1 MPEKASSGMMDG
13 VPSMRRDGGAVLCY
27 SFPPYGDAPAES
39 ARASAG
45 AALLSQLRAGNQRS
59 TDVRRLLCRDLPPL
73 WYAAGIAR
81 RTRNRI
87 MDPVPVLAADV
98 DSSSA
103 ARANQN
109 NPTRAKPTLVRG
121 LSLLDSVLLLVS
133 GIIGSSIFLTA
144 KDIAVPLPQPILFL
158 LVWVLGAVISLF
170 GCVAFAELG
179 SMFPDSGGQYIYLRE
194 AYGDLVAFLYGWMLF
209 AVANGG
215 SIAALSVASA
225 AYLGKVFPVAS
236 EQRVVFALLGISV
249 TRAHVLGLVL
259 IAILTYVNVVGLR
272 WGTLLQNVSTW
283 TKFTAMAAFVV
294 LGFAIGKGSWSNF
307 HAPGTSLTMG
317 LAPTQLISA
326 LGVGLIAVF
335 WAYDGWVYIT
345 WVAGEVKEPRRNVP
359 LAMVL
364 GVLAVGVIYVA
375 MNMTYVYALPLKE
388 IAVHETIA
396 HAAAEALFSPG
407 AAMWLS
413 LVIAVSCFSA
423 AATCTLSGARVYLA
437 MAQDGV
443 FFKRMAV
450 IHPKWRTPA
459 FSLVG
464 QGAWAAALTL
474 SGRYDQ
480 LYTYVIYG
488 MVLSY
493 TLTVMG
499 MFLLRWKRPE
509 IPRPYRCT
517 GYPWL
522 PAIYVLIGAA
532 WTLNTIITRPSEAFW
547 GTAIVLVGVPGYL
560 YWKRSGRA

>member
-1 MPEKASSGMMDG
+1 MDSG
-13 VPSMRRDGGAVLCY
+13 PALSTIE
-27 SFPPYGDAPAES
+27 APAV
-39 ARASAG
+39 
-45 AALLSQLRAGNQRS
+45 AAQ
-59 TDVRRLLCRDLPPL
+59 
-73 WYAAGIAR
+73 
-81 RTRNRI
+81 
-87 MDPVPVLAADV
+87 
-98 DSSSA
+98 
-103 ARANQN
+103 
-109 NPTRAKPTLVRG
+109 PTLVRG

-144 KDIAVPLPQPILFL
+144 KDIAGPLPQPMLFL
-158 LVWVLGAVISLF
+158 LVWVIGGVISLF

-179 SMFPDSGGQYIYLRE
+179 SMFPESGGQYVYLRE

-225 AYLGKVFPVAS
+225 AYTGQVFPIVS
-236 EQRVVFALLGISV
+236 QDHIVFTLAGVTI
-249 TRAHVLGLVL
+249 TRAHVFGLLL

-283 TKFTAMAAFVV
+283 TKFAAMGAFVV
-294 LGFAIGKGSWSNF
+294 LGFAIGKGHWSNF
-307 HAPGTSLTMG
+307 RSPGVG
-317 LAPTQLISA
+317 LSAGVHPAQLISA
-326 LGVGLIAVF
+326 MGVALIAVF

-364 GVLAVGVIYVA
+364 GVLLVGAIYMA
-375 MNMTYVYALPLKE
+375 MNMTYLYALPVTE
-388 IAVHETIA
+388 IAQHETIA
-396 HAAAEALFSPG
+396 HAAAAALFSPR
-407 AAMWLS
+407 AAVWLS
-413 LVIAVSCFSA
+413 LMIAVSCFSA

-450 IHPKWRTPA
+450 IDPKWRTPA
-459 FSLVG
+459 FSLIA
-464 QGAWAAALTL
+464 QGVWAALLTV

-493 TLTVMG
+493 TLTVIG
-499 MFLLRWKRPE
+499 MFLLRWRRPE

-522 PAIYVLIGAA
+522 PAIYVLVGTA
-532 WTLNTIITRPSEAFW
+532 WTLNTIITRPAEAFW

-560 YWKRSGRA
+560 YWKRSGKRKSEGGDIR

>member
-1 MPEKASSGMMDG
+1 MEPAPVLPATDAPLSGM
-13 VPSMRRDGGAVLCY
+13 PS
-27 SFPPYGDAPAES
+27 SEP
-39 ARASAG
+39 
-45 AALLSQLRAGNQRS
+45 
-59 TDVRRLLCRDLPPL
+59 
-73 WYAAGIAR
+73 
-81 RTRNRI
+81 
-87 MDPVPVLAADV
+87 
-98 DSSSA
+98 
-103 ARANQN
+103 
-109 NPTRAKPTLVRG
+109 KPTLVRG
-121 LSLLDSVLLLVS
+121 LGLLDSVLLLVS

-144 KDIAVPLPQPILFL
+144 KDIASPLPQPVLFL
-158 LVWVLGAVISLF
+158 LVWVLGAVISLCACF
-170 GCVAFAELG
+170 AFAELG

-194 AYGDLVAFLYGWMLF
+194 AFGDLTAFLYGWMLF
-209 AVANGG
+209 SVANGG
-215 SIAALSVASA
+215 TIAALSVASA
-225 AYLGKVFPVAS
+225 AYTGQVFPIVSETHVVVA
-236 EQRVVFALLGISV
+236 FAGIV
-249 TRAHVLGLVL
+249 ITRAHLLGLVL
-259 IAILTYVNVVGLR
+259 IALLTYVNVVGLR
-272 WGTLLQNVSTW
+272 WGALLQNVSTW

-294 LGFAIGKGSWSNF
+294 LGFAIGKGHWSNF
-307 HAPGTSLTMG
+307 HSQGVSLSMG
-317 LAPTQLISA
+317 LGPAQLISA

-345 WVAGEVKEPRRNVP
+345 WVAGEVKDPRRNVP

-375 MNMTYVYALPLKE
+375 MNLTYMYALPLKE

-396 HAAAEALFSPG
+396 HAAAAALFSPR
-407 AAMWLS
+407 AAVWLS
-413 LVIAVSCFSA
+413 LMIAISCFSA

-459 FSLVG
+459 FSLIG
-464 QGAWAAALTL
+464 QGVWAAVLTI

-493 TLTVMG
+493 TLTVVG

-522 PAIYVLIGAA
+522 PAIYVLIGTV
-532 WTLNTIITRPSEAFW
+532 WTLNTIITRPTEAFW
-547 GTAIVLVGVPGYL
+547 GTAIVLVGVPFYL
-560 YWKRSGRA
+560 FWKRSNRKQVPL

>member
-1 MPEKASSGMMDG
+1 MEPTSVLPAS
-13 VPSMRRDGGAVLCY
+13 
-27 SFPPYGDAPAES
+27 PPVTQAQE
-39 ARASAG
+39 
-45 AALLSQLRAGNQRS
+45 
-59 TDVRRLLCRDLPPL
+59 
-73 WYAAGIAR
+73 
-81 RTRNRI
+81 
-87 MDPVPVLAADV
+87 
-98 DSSSA
+98 
-103 ARANQN
+103 
-109 NPTRAKPTLVRG
+109 AKPTLVRG
-121 LSLLDSVLLLVS
+121 LGLLDSVLLLVS

-144 KDIAVPLPQPILFL
+144 KDIATPLPQPVLFL
-158 LVWVLGAVISLF
+158 LVWVLGALISLCACF
-170 GCVAFAELG
+170 AFAELG

-215 SIAALSVASA
+215 SIAALSVAAA
-225 AYLGKVFPVAS
+225 AYSGQVFPVVS
-236 EQRVVFALLGISV
+236 QEHVVFSLGSLVITRAHLFALL
-249 TRAHVLGLVL
+249 L

-272 WGTLLQNVSTW
+272 WGALLQNVSTW
-283 TKFTAMAAFVV
+283 TKFTAMSAFVL
-294 LGFAIGKGSWSNF
+294 LGFAIGHGNWSNF
-307 HAPGTSLTMG
+307 RSHDVPLTIGLTPG
-317 LAPTQLISA
+317 QLISA

-364 GVLAVGVIYVA
+364 GVLAVGVIYIA
-375 MNMTYVYALPLKE
+375 MNVTYVYALPLSE
-388 IAVHETIA
+388 IAKHETIA
-396 HAAAEALFSPG
+396 HAAAAVLFSPR
-407 AAMWLS
+407 AAVWLS
-413 LVIAVSCFSA
+413 LMIAVSCFSA

-459 FSLVG
+459 FSLIG
-464 QGAWAAALTL
+464 QGIWAAALTL

-493 TLTVMG
+493 TLTVIAL
-499 MFLLRWKRPE
+499 FWLRWKRPD

-522 PAIYVLIGAA
+522 PAIYILIGAA
-532 WTLNTIITRPSEAFW
+532 WTLNTIITRPKEAFW
-547 GTAIVLVGVPGYL
+547 GTAIVLIGVPGYL
-560 YWKRSGRA
+560 YWKRSNRKSAAVN